1 MRMNGRMI
9 EWESDIKMVVMCGA
23 ADAAPT
29 ADG

>member
-1 MRMNGRMI
+1 MPMNERI
-9 EWESDIKMVVMCGA
+9 TEWGSDIKMVMCGA